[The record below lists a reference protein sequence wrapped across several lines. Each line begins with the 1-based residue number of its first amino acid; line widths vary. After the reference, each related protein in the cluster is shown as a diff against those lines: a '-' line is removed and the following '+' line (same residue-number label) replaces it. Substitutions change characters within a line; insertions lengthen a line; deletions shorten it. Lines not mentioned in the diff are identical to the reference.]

1 MSSQYCCTLGPCTC
15 LIHTL
20 HMTSPYKFSA
30 TQALIFI
37 ITFIFNAIE
46 YIYIYIYLP
55 KNLLPML

>member
-15 LIHTL
+15 LIHTV

-37 ITFIFNAIE
+37 ITFIFNAIQ
-46 YIYIYIYLP
+46 YIYIYI
-55 KNLLPML
+55 